1 VLGALADNAKTNQHG
16 RVDEHGSIR
25 HHHVKLCPVGALAM
39 LFFAYFHMITQPVPV
54 FSPEYNVANYGE
66 FGRRPWYELYVFWA
80 EKPSKQM
87 SYDSESWVL
96 RVLNES
102 STASGWG
109 G

>member
-1 VLGALADNAKTNQHG
+1 MLGALADNAKTNQHG